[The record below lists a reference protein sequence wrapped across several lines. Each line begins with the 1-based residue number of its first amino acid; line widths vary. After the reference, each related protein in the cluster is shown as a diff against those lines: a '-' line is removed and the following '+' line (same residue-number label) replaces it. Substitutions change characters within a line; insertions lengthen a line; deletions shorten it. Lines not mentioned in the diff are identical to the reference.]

1 MTCSSTND
9 CISSLLDFCV
19 SEIRDSREPRAFLI
33 GKKVPQWHLSRFRHN
48 TNIPVA
54 VLSPLILLSRLL
66 ASPKKIPSQSGKH
79 LFGQAWVA
87 GVLEGA
93 IKKLLTVIQ
102 NHQKVSNTVA
112 VKWDFL
118 RDFQTLGK
126 KVQLF
131 KVELQVNFQMSLR
144 RGEAKEA
151 QSGCNFRL
159 FFYAFWSCVLESS
172 STSWEDA
179 KTTWLRNSIFWALLC
194 SALFVFFSSFL
205 KGKESCNSTLNA
217 KKGVKIWV
225 PKLILCFASL
235 VFNFLQWRFCQ
246 MIKY

>member
-79 LFGQAWVA
+79 LFGQARVA

-112 VKWDFL
+112 VK
-118 RDFQTLGK
+118 
-126 KVQLF
+126 
-131 KVELQVNFQMSLR
+131 
-144 RGEAKEA
+144 
-151 QSGCNFRL
+151 
-159 FFYAFWSCVLESS
+159 
-172 STSWEDA
+172 
-179 KTTWLRNSIFWALLC
+179 
-194 SALFVFFSSFL
+194 
-205 KGKESCNSTLNA
+205 
-217 KKGVKIWV
+217 
-225 PKLILCFASL
+225 
-235 VFNFLQWRFCQ
+235 
-246 MIKY
+246 